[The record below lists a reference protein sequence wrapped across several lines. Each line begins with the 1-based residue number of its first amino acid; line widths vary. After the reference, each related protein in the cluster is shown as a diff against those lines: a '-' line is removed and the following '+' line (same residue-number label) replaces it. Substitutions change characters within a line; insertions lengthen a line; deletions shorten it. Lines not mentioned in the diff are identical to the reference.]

1 MPIHLFASFPTGIH
15 HFGSENDHFHA
26 KPRYTPRPI
35 FGHICMFLD
44 MKEWSRGKT
53 GPHGAIAL
61 AETIPM
67 SYWTSPYLK
76 N

>member
-26 KPRYTPRPI
+26 KPQYTPRPI
-35 FGHICMFLD
+35 FGHICMFLG